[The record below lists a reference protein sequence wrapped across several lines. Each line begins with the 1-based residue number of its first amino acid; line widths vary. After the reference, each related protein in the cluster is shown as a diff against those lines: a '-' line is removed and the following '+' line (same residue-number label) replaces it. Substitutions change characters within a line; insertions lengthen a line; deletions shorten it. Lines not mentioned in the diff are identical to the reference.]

1 MTMLILAGKGAA
13 LRSLP
18 EESVMI
24 VRKWKWTMMSKGGLV
39 HLRERG
45 IGTEIAIAIE
55 TETGSMT
62 VIGIKTVNERGEG
75 SLEGTVIGIENVN
88 VIGIAPPG
96 VTAILVLVP
105 EWAVPAGGVEV
116 EEGEGEELLATV
128 HTMSI
133 GRW

>member
-1 MTMLILAGKGAA
+1 
-13 LRSLP
+13 
-18 EESVMI
+18 
-24 VRKWKWTMMSKGGLV
+24 MMSKGGLV

-45 IGTEIAIAIE
+45 IGIEIAIAIE

-88 VIGIAPPG
+88 AIGIAPPG

-105 EWAVPAGGVEV
+105 EWAVPAEGGEV
-116 EEGEGEELLATV
+116 EEGEDEELLATV